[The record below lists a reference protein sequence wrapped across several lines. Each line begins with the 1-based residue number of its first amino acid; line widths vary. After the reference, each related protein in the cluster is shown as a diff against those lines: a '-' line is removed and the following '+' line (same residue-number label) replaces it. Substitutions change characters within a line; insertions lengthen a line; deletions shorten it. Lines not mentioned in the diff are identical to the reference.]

1 MLSRFVLNALNNGL
15 CSGALG
21 SLVIYPSSLK
31 AAQVLQHSVKGWAV
45 QQHIRSYGDT
55 AKTGGQWEFLV
66 SQGHEINPCNS
77 MLHPAVTEAGILPD
91 GGAELAVQQAYT
103 PKSQCFGC
111 GPAHPDGLHLQ
122 SKRIKDG
129 LEARITLP
137 PKYCAF
143 PGILNGGIL
152 STLLDCH
159 GNWTAAIALMDRS
172 CLPKPPLTL
181 TASMLVSYKEPTP
194 PDTEL
199 IVRSHVASVRENE
212 NPGLNK
218 AAVEVDV
225 AVLLPQPDGTEKLL
239 VQGTGIFKRLGA
251 LRAL

>member
-1 MLSRFVLNALNNGL
+1 MPEGTEE
-15 CSGALG
+15 
-21 SLVIYPSSLK
+21 I
-31 AAQVLQHSVKGWAV
+31 AV
-45 QQHIRSYGDT
+45 Q
-55 AKTGGQWEFLV
+55 V
-66 SQGHEINPCNS
+66 
-77 MLHPAVTEAGILPD
+77 
-91 GGAELAVQQAYT
+91 AYT

-111 GPAHPDGLHLQ
+111 GPAHPDGLHLR
-122 SKRIKDG
+122 SMRIDSG
-129 LEARITLP
+129 LEARISLP
-137 PKYCAF
+137 AKYCAF

-199 IVRSHVASVRENE
+199 IVRSHVVAVREGQT
-212 NPGLNK
+212 GLGK

-225 AVLLPQPDGTEKLL
+225 ALLLPQPGGGEKLL

>member
-1 MLSRFVLNALNNGL
+1 MLARCGAMGLQL
-15 CSGALG
+15 CSSQIG
-21 SLVIYPSSLK
+21 SLVAALPSACTLLRRYGNE
-31 AAQVLQHSVKGWAV
+31 AAKDG
-45 QQHIRSYGDT
+45 I
-55 AKTGGQWEFLV
+55 QWHWMV
-66 SQGHEINPCNS
+66 SQGHKINPCNS
-77 MLHPAVTEAGILPD
+77 MLHPAVKEAGILPED
-91 GGAELAVQQAYT
+91 GEEIAVQVAYT
-103 PKSQCFGC
+103 PKSHCFGC
-111 GPAHPDGLHLQ
+111 GPAHPDGLHLE
-122 SKRIKDG
+122 SKRIEHG
-129 LEARITLP
+129 LEARVSLP
-137 PKYCAF
+137 AKYCAF

-181 TASMLVSYKEPTP
+181 TASMLVSYKEPSP

-199 IVRSHVASVRENE
+199 IVRSHVVAVRENQ
-212 NPGLNK
+212 NPGLGK

-225 AVLLPQPDGTEKLL
+225 AVLLPQADGSEKLL